1 MNFEFDFNQPNHTC
15 EVGWLYAKQMN
26 NATTKRKQKKKKKT
40 KGFFAYV
47 INGVVANDPVPKLV
61 SKLDFTEWS
70 FTIPWHPKP

>member
-1 MNFEFDFNQPNHTC
+1 MAVRKTNEQC
-15 EVGWLYAKQMN
+15 N
-26 NATTKRKQKKKKKT
+26 NEKKTKKKKKT